1 MRRSGVF
8 IVNFER
14 TSHLVFVFIVNFE
27 QVNAGWGVPCYNS
40 EWVKALISSRNE
52 LNLNNAAILDPS
64 VNDKINDN
72 CSYI

>member
-40 EWVKALISSRNE
+40 ERVKALISSRNE

-64 VNDKINDN
+64 INDKINDN